1 MKRIVAL
8 GFMVLMLASCSTLKP
23 TQRTVE
29 TYFSDYREYAKDGF
43 LVSPCAYTYDFES
56 VGELNIVI
64 TPAKV
69 MVERPSSNYY
79 NSAAMI
85 NTLDYEVIPYSEMV
99 DMAVKEAKSKGADA
113 IVNFSITKEQT
124 ATEKYYHINGFCIKR
139 K

>member
-8 GFMVLMLASCSTLKP
+8 GFLALILASCSTLKP
-23 TQRTVE
+23 TQRIVE

-43 LVSPCAYTYDFES
+43 LISPCPYTYDFES
-56 VGELNIVI
+56 VGELNILI

-69 MVERPSSNYY
+69 IVERPSSTYY
-79 NSAAMI
+79 NSATTI
-85 NTLDYEVIPYSEMV
+85 NALDYENIPYSEMV
-99 DMAVKEAKSKGADA
+99 EMAVKEAKSKGADA
-113 IVNFSITKEQT
+113 IVNFNITKEQT